1 MCNTACRNFLLP
13 VHNLFVVG
21 GCLCSGCSEIDS
33 DFISVSILLHFRWVH
48 GRKKNSGLTN
58 FATHKLVCIH

>member
-1 MCNTACRNFLLP
+1 MKRKRKIISKMRFEATACRNFLLP

-33 DFISVSILLHFRWVH
+33 DFISVSM
-48 GRKKNSGLTN
+48 
-58 FATHKLVCIH
+58 